1 MQGDRPPNGFA
12 AAPDFY
18 FKTRGRKPFF
28 VPLGKGGMYM
38 VLTYSE
44 ILATV
49 TLAIS
54 LFRLVLDIIKYYDDT
69 KKK

>member
-1 MQGDRPPNGFA
+1 
-12 AAPDFY
+12 
-18 FKTRGRKPFF
+18 
-28 VPLGKGGMYM
+28 M